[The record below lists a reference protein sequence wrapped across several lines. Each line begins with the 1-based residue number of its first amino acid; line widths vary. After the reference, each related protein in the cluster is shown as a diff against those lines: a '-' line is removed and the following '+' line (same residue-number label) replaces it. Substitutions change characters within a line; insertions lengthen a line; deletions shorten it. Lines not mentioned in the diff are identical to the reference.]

1 MKVKDHFLY
10 DSTGKQVPFKQSPN
24 IGSGVLKQE
33 YIIIHYD
40 ASASA
45 EGAISWMLS
54 PKSKVSAHLS
64 LSREGKFFQLVK
76 FNQVAYHAGKSSYKD
91 RVGLNSYSIGI
102 ELQNTGTQQYTPIQ
116 MEQLVAV
123 CKALKEAYPIKDIT
137 GHSTIA
143 PLRKQ
148 DPEGASGKLFDWNWF
163 NTQMKGEE
171 DMGTNCLPTKVTT
184 TELNLREGASTTRKI
199 VTVLPKSTEIT
210 VLDTEGDWSHVITK
224 SKIIGWVSSKY
235 LI

>member
-1 MKVKDHFLY
+1 MKVKDHLLY
-10 DSTGKQVPFKQSPN
+10 DNEGKQIPFKQSPN
-24 IGSGVLKQE
+24 IGSGTLKQE

-40 ASASA
+40 AAASA
-45 EGAISWMLS
+45 ESAISWMLS

-76 FNQVAYHAGKSSYKD
+76 FNQVAWHAGKSSYKD

-102 ELQNTGTQQYTPIQ
+102 EVQNTGTQQYTIIQ

-143 PLRKQ
+143 PNRKQ
-148 DPEGASGKLFDWNWF
+148 DPEGASGKLFDWKWF
-163 NTQMKGEE
+163 HEQMGESTVE
-171 DMGTNCLPTKVTT
+171 TKTT
-184 TELNLREGASTTRKI
+184 TADLNLREGKGTQFKAIS
-199 VTVLPKSTEIT
+199 VLPKGTDVSIID
-210 VLDTEGDWSHVITK
+210 VEGEWSRIFVCSNKLT
-224 SKIIGWVSSKY
+224 GFVNNKY
-235 LI
+235 LS